1 MRPDNTG
8 PRVNEDIRFREVRVI
23 MDSTGEQLG
32 VLSTARALEI
42 AQEQGLDLV
51 EVAANARPPVCRI
64 MDYGAFKFRKAKAA
78 REAKKSQTKIELKEM
93 HFKPRTADH
102 DVQIKVRKV
111 KEFLADGNR
120 VLIKIRFKGREKA
133 HMDLGKELMNKIV
146 ALVGDV
152 NIEAAPKLEGD
163 NMLMTLSVK
172 KASTS
177 ESKPTEKTT

>member
-1 MRPDNTG
+1 MRPEITG

-23 MDSTGEQLG
+23 IDSTGEQLG
-32 VLSTARALEI
+32 VIPTVRALEI

-102 DVQIKVRKV
+102 DVQIKVRKI

-133 HMDLGKELMNKIV
+133 HMELGKELMGKIV

-152 NIEAAPKLEGD
+152 NIDAPSKLEGD
-163 NMLMTLSVK
+163 NMLMTISVK
-172 KASTS
+172 RTA
-177 ESKPTEKTT
+177 ESKTAE